1 MAPRSL
7 QNMQQRSG
15 GERKRRAMTKRL
27 VILAGGISSRMKLS
41 EGELSDIPSDL
52 LQQADERTKGMI
64 GVGADGRPFLDY
76 LLYNARQAGVTDVTF
91 VIGEGDN
98 VLRNYYGPNDRGNWF
113 HGTEISYALQKIPA
127 GRTKPLGTADALMQA
142 LLARPDWK
150 GERFVVCNSDNLYSV
165 QALNLLYDSTERAAL
180 IDYDRSGLE
189 FEERRIS
196 QFGITRRNQDHYIVE
211 IVEKPSAK
219 ELQNLRDRDGT
230 IRVSMNIFLLQYD
243 MIMPFLLNCP
253 EHPVRREKELVVAVS
268 AMAKAH
274 PRSVKALPLKE
285 HVPDLTY
292 KHDIVRVREYLK
304 IHYSALR
311 W

>member
-1 MAPRSL
+1 M
-7 QNMQQRSG
+7 
-15 GERKRRAMTKRL
+15 

-41 EGELSDIPSDL
+41 EGKRTDIPSDL
-52 LQQADERTKGMI
+52 LQQAEERTKGMI
-64 GVGADGRPFLDY
+64 GVGAEGRPFLDY

-91 VIGEGDN
+91 VIGEHDS
-98 VLRNYYGPNDRGNWF
+98 VLRNYYGTNDRGNKF
-113 HGTEISYALQKIPA
+113 HGMEISYAIQRIPA
-127 GRTKPLGTADALMQA
+127 VRNKPLGTADALVQA
-142 LLARPDWK
+142 LLVRTDWK

-165 QALNLLYDSTERAAL
+165 QALNVLYNSAEQAAL
-180 IDYDRSGLE
+180 IDYDRAGLE
-189 FEERRIS
+189 FEEQRIS
-196 QFGITRRNQDHYIVE
+196 QFGIIRHDQEQYILE
-211 IVEKPSAK
+211 IVEKPPAG

-253 EHPVRREKELVVAVS
+253 EHPVRGEKELVVAVS

-274 PRSVKALPLKE
+274 PRSVKAIPLHE

-292 KHDIVRVREYLK
+292 KHDIVRVREYLSK
-304 IHYSALR
+304 HYSALQ